1 MNEVFGRTCR
11 AISVLPS
18 GLRGEPEDA
27 QLLVPVTGLGDARH
41 PRDGRLAH
49 WAAAELP
56 LVGDSFWPVVAF
68 RGWQQ
73 SANSVEKVGSS
84 RLPAY

>member
-1 MNEVFGRTCR
+1 MKCLAALAAPFQCCPQV
-11 AISVLPS
+11 
-18 GLRGEPEDA
+18 EPEDA
-27 QLLVPVTGLGDARH
+27 QLLVAATGLGDARH

-73 SANSVEKVGSS
+73 SANSVEKFGSS